1 VAESKPARIIF
12 HIDMNSFYASVEMR
26 HHPEWRGKPLAIAGR
41 PEERRGIIVTASY
54 EARKKGVKATM
65 PVWQAKRLCPEL
77 IVQTPNFDLYK
88 KASQQLFQLLRT
100 YTPYVEKVSIDE
112 GYMDVTTIKAGMHP
126 VRLAQTI
133 QTRVKTEL
141 ELPSS
146 IGIAPNKFLAKMAS
160 DMKKPMGITILRK
173 RDLATKLWPLAIQ
186 EMHGVG
192 KKTAEKLKAL
202 KIYTIGDLAHFDKK
216 RLESMLGV
224 YGGKLHERANG
235 IDDRPVDPEA
245 EAVHK
250 SISQSTT
257 LPEDIASVNEAKDVF
272 FTLSQRLSKKLKEH
286 NVCAY
291 QIAITIRYH
300 DWQTVNR
307 SKTMKS
313 AVYLSQDIFE
323 MAMFLFNENWDGR
336 PVRLLGISAN
346 ALEDAAFR
354 TKQLD
359 LFTYAEDAKDEP
371 LLETIQQLEEKFG
384 TSVVQKGMRGFASQ
398 KEHKGRSSNDKS
410 TF

>member
-1 VAESKPARIIF
+1 
-12 HIDMNSFYASVEMR
+12 
-26 HHPEWRGKPLAIAGR
+26 
-41 PEERRGIIVTASY
+41 
-54 EARKKGVKATM
+54 
-65 PVWQAKRLCPEL
+65 
-77 IVQTPNFDLYK
+77 
-88 KASQQLFQLLRT
+88 
-100 YTPYVEKVSIDE
+100 
-112 GYMDVTTIKAGMHP
+112 
-126 VRLAQTI
+126 
-133 QTRVKTEL
+133 
-141 ELPSS
+141 
-146 IGIAPNKFLAKMAS
+146 
-160 DMKKPMGITILRK
+160 
-173 RDLATKLWPLAIQ
+173 
-186 EMHGVG
+186 
-192 KKTAEKLKAL
+192 
-202 KIYTIGDLAHFDKK
+202 
-216 RLESMLGV
+216 MLGV

-235 IDDRPVDPEA
+235 IDDRPVDPER

-323 MAMFLFNENWDGR
+323 MAMFLFHENWDGR

-371 LLETIQQLEEKFG
+371 LLETIQHLEQKYG
-384 TSVVQKGMRGFASQ
+384 TSVVQKGFRGFASQ